1 MPCLRGQ
8 GLDGGF
14 ISRSTPAPA
23 FLTPQPARYNI
34 KLGDL
39 TARVVGA
46 MQFEY
51 SDNINLSDKHPEW
64 DLAFNPHAEVGFVYP
79 IAESQLLELNI
90 GIGYKWYLYHPSV
103 SSIDIDPKTR
113 IDYRIQ
119 VLHPVEIRFYDNFSI
134 TTDPTTRADVS
145 GPEASLINF
154 RLLNNTVGSLLNWQ
168 PTSQL
173 RFAGGYSF
181 GIVRSL
187 TRNFEALDLNTHT
200 FSAGAYYTI
209 SPRLTAGLNGTY
221 SFLSYSTNF
230 EASAQSYTIGP
241 IVVFRP
247 TEFISL
253 NAGAGYTMM
262 TFDQAPFRGGPSQSG
277 GSLSLLISADHK
289 INRFLSQD
297 LNISNARS
305 LGIDSNFNEEFIVQY
320 GLSARFSA
328 GITVRSSVTFDRL
341 QSSGLFSENADRY
354 LLYIGTSHQLTRL
367 WKAAIGYT
375 YVLKN
380 SDVVDRGYS
389 QNRVTL
395 DISREF

>member
-1 MPCLRGQ
+1 
-8 GLDGGF
+8 
-14 ISRSTPAPA
+14 
-23 FLTPQPARYNI
+23 
-34 KLGDL
+34 
-39 TARVVGA
+39 
-46 MQFEY
+46 
-51 SDNINLSDKHPEW
+51 
-64 DLAFNPHAEVGFVYP
+64 
-79 IAESQLLELNI
+79 
-90 GIGYKWYLYHPSV
+90 
-103 SSIDIDPKTR
+103 
-113 IDYRIQ
+113 
-119 VLHPVEIRFYDNFSI
+119 
-134 TTDPTTRADVS
+134 
-145 GPEASLINF
+145 
-154 RLLNNTVGSLLNWQ
+154 
-168 PTSQL
+168 
-173 RFAGGYSF
+173 
-181 GIVRSL
+181 
-187 TRNFEALDLNTHT
+187 
-200 FSAGAYYTI
+200 
-209 SPRLTAGLNGTY
+209 
-221 SFLSYSTNF
+221 
-230 EASAQSYTIGP
+230 
-241 IVVFRP
+241 VVFRP